1 MKKVIFILIAGTYHC
16 FGLQAASVKT
26 QMQNIEDTSAVRQ
39 AISKVNKLYGD
50 AFLKSDSSLFLNA
63 YAPDACLLPA
73 YMPAL
78 CGEQAQLGFYRL
90 LYKAGIRNVLF
101 TTTNL
106 YGLTDEYVTEEGHF
120 ETFGANNVSLGKGKY
135 LVVWKKTSAG
145 WKMYRDMFSSD
156 APPHKTA

>member
-78 CGEQAQLGFYRL
+78 CV
-90 LYKAGIRNVLF
+90 YKAGIRNVLF

-145 WKMYRDMFSSD
+145 WKMYRDMFSGD